1 MKFAKIPEL
10 DRRVDIHRRH
20 RRVWREP
27 DSSCVRANK
36 PGAMPPAEAAR
47 SQVRLTAGL

>member
-20 RRVWREP
+20 RRRLA
-27 DSSCVRANK
+27 RA
-36 PGAMPPAEAAR
+36 GFVMRARQQTRSDAA
-47 SQVRLTAGL
+47 S